1 MKISQPLVL
10 LTAILLISFNAF
22 SFDGEFKIQGQDYAP
37 FNWKEGSEFKGA
49 ILELVKKACEIT
61 KYKCT
66 LEMSPVKRGL

>member
-22 SFDGEFKIQGQDYAP
+22 SFDG
-37 FNWKEGSEFKGA
+37 FKGA